1 MQVESPEKIRNLT
14 LAGHADTGKTTLA
27 SALLYTG
34 GVTTRLHRIEDG
46 NAITDFDSQE
56 IERGYS
62 IGLGVCHVPW
72 QKHKINIIDAPGSG
86 LYGVEARAATRA
98 ADCMALVV
106 SGVAGVEVMT
116 ERMWNYAAEIGQPV
130 LFHANKMDRD
140 NAGLE
145 KVLEAIHHKFGV
157 RAVPIQLPIGKEH
170 GFEGVIDLV
179 DMKAYRYKRDGDGKA
194 AASEIPE
201 ALAAE
206 AEEWRGKLIEAV
218 AESAEELMEEYFAD
232 GTLPP
237 EDLKKGLRHAILH
250 RDVFP
255 LTLGSAAHGIGNS
268 AFLDAVVAYLPTPLE
283 HAIPATDIGGQPIEL
298 AAKPDAPA
306 AALVFKTLND
316 PFLGKYSLLR
326 VVSGTLS
333 GDGSY
338 LNSRSEATEK
348 LGHTYHMQG
357 KSTTEVPKLIT
368 GDIGAVAKLKTTLSG
383 DTLCDAKRPAKI
395 GWIEIRKPAISYA
408 IEPKAKGD
416 EEKIG
421 DALHKMMEEDLGL
434 HLSRDPNTHEFLISG
449 ADQLHVEIAIARL
462 KARYKV
468 DVLLH
473 PPKVPYRETIR
484 KTAEGHGRH
493 KKQSGGHGQFADCKI
508 RIEPLPYGQDFE
520 FVDKIYAGAI
530 PLGFRPAVEKG
541 IQEIRH
547 RGFLAGF
554 PVVDFRVSLLDGQY
568 HDVDSSEMAFK
579 IAGSLAFKDA
589 MANAGPTL
597 LEPIMNVEISTSE
610 EYMGDIMG
618 DLSHRRGRPQGMDTK
633 GETLVVK
640 AQVPMAEMLDYAPA
654 LRAMT
659 QGRSRFAMEFSGYEE
674 VPRSLQGKIIE
685 AAKAHHKE
693 EEDHH

>member
-1 MQVESPEKIRNLT
+1 ME
-14 LAGHADTGKTTLA
+14 
-27 SALLYTG
+27 
-34 GVTTRLHRIEDG
+34 
-46 NAITDFDSQE
+46 
-56 IERGYS
+56 
-62 IGLGVCHVPW
+62 
-72 QKHKINIIDAPGSG
+72 
-86 LYGVEARAATRA
+86 
-98 ADCMALVV
+98 
-106 SGVAGVEVMT
+106 
-116 ERMWNYAAEIGQPV
+116 
-130 LFHANKMDRD
+130 
-140 NAGLE
+140 LE
-145 KVLEAIHHKFGV
+145 
-157 RAVPIQLPIGKEH
+157 
-170 GFEGVIDLV
+170 
-179 DMKAYRYKRDGDGKA
+179 
-194 AASEIPE
+194 
-201 ALAAE
+201 
-206 AEEWRGKLIEAV
+206 
-218 AESAEELMEEYFAD
+218 
-232 GTLPP
+232 
-237 EDLKKGLRHAILH
+237 
-250 RDVFP
+250 
-255 LTLGSAAHGIGNS
+255 
-268 AFLDAVVAYLPTPLE
+268 
-283 HAIPATDIGGQPIEL
+283 
-298 AAKPDAPA
+298 AKPDAPA

-326 VVSGTLS
+326 VVSGTLA
-333 GDGSY
+333 GDGTY
-338 LNSRSEATEK
+338 WNSRSEATEK
-348 LGHTYHMQG
+348 LGHTYHLQG
-357 KSTTEVPKLIT
+357 KTTTEVPKLLT

-383 DTLCDAKRPAKI
+383 DTLCDPKRPLKI

-421 DALHKMMEEDLGL
+421 DALHRMMEEDLGI
-434 HLSRDPNTHEFLISG
+434 HLARDPNTHEFLLSG

-484 KTAEGHGRH
+484 KAAEGHGRH

-508 RIEPLPYGQDFE
+508 RIEPLASGHDFE

-547 RGFLAGF
+547 RGYLAGF
-554 PVVDFRVSLLDGQY
+554 PVVDFKVSLLDGQY

-579 IAGSLAFKDA
+579 VAGSLAFKDA

-597 LEPIMNVEISTSE
+597 LEPIMNVEIATSE

-633 GETLVVK
+633 GDTLVVK

-659 QGRSRFAMEFSGYEE
+659 QGRSRFTMEFAGYEE

-685 AAKAHHKE
+685 AHKAHMKE
-693 EEDHH
+693 EEEHH